1 MQTKVEKIK
10 TGIQDQK
17 DELRQKVEAAK
28 KGIRDRPYKEAESAL
43 NDMEKNLSE
52 GDLVSAHINRWKA
65 NVWLK
70 VAK

>member
-28 KGIRDRPYKEAESAL
+28 KGIRDRPYKETESAL